1 MTKGMFK
8 ERLMEI
14 ARRQKSVNDFS
25 RKCGISNSLM
35 ISYLNGK
42 SLPGLENLLK
52 MAAAAQVSVQWLA
65 SGLGPVAADAE
76 MLKSGRQ
83 REEAARRLAMVEKWV
98 EGARV
103 LAGQR
108 ISPNLLRDI
117 HSFAYLNNLG
127 QEQTADLVLKWGS
140 AGRQDRS
147 LDYELLRQVVRT
159 VEELLEEACVMLPLE
174 KKADIIALVYESSLG
189 DGTGA
194 IDKTRALKLINLAR

>member
-1 MTKGMFK
+1 MFK

-65 SGLGPVAADAE
+65 SGLGPVQADAE

-108 ISPNLLRDI
+108 ISPNLL
-117 HSFAYLNNLG
+117 
-127 QEQTADLVLKWGS
+127 
-140 AGRQDRS
+140 
-147 LDYELLRQVVRT
+147 
-159 VEELLEEACVMLPLE
+159 
-174 KKADIIALVYESSLG
+174 
-189 DGTGA
+189 
-194 IDKTRALKLINLAR
+194 